1 MDSLKATDAASAAV
15 VKNPETRVSLASM
28 EAKVVGEEYMNPM
41 SAPHMTICVL
51 TLANGFL
58 LVGKSTP
65 ADPANFD
72 RDLGMQFAR
81 EDAMR
86 QLWPLEGYLMR
97 EKLAAP
103 GAAA

>member
-15 VKNPETRVSLASM
+15 VKNPATRVSLESM

-41 SAPHMTICVL
+41 SAPHMTICVI

-58 LVGKSTP
+58 LVGKTAP
-65 ADPANFD
+65 TDPANFD
-72 RDLGMQFAR
+72 RDLGKQFAR

-86 QLWPLEGYLMR
+86 QMWPMEAYLMR
-97 EKLAAP
+97 ERLSA
-103 GAAA
+103 GA